1 MANYYGYKDRTDP
14 NKSLINWSGITK
26 EITDGLYAE
35 SKRREEEK
43 FTLDENYIKQLN
55 ELNNYSQGLNPSVN
69 QAMLGY
75 VQNYRDYL
83 LENHKMMKQG
93 IISVND
99 SKIAKQGSLDSFNNI
114 NNIVKGVNGKLE
126 QLQKSGG
133 AINDDQM
140 KDLSQLLEFKD
151 QQLLIDPKTGMAS
164 LAKRNEDGTVDRN
177 SIVPVGAAYQMFTPY
192 DQKSVNDMVQ
202 GEIKGIG
209 QWTEASNAYKSI
221 SDLRDNPE
229 YENWETATIETMM
242 ADQRT
247 AASLGSSLGLLDSK
261 ELVKNNKG
269 GIITYELTP
278 DGKTKVQDAL
288 RQAIQVRVDR
298 EVKIKESNFP
308 KPPKPPSTSELTA
321 EQVYN
326 ESIRL
331 ARFDRVAMNKLK
343 GQVINSGTGASP
355 DPRTIGDV
363 DRNGNS
369 LVIYDT
375 EGNVIR
381 EYEIDP
387 NNENGSAEQLGLLI
401 RPDGQ
406 SVDTQTLFVRGR
418 EIGYTG
424 GEIDAAVSGDYVSI
438 LETIPMNEDE
448 FVQFLGNQP
457 AWVNSNFKVKT
468 QGAGVNRITIRTKQE
483 EVIGTYKT
491 DDPYQ
496 RKMLIAKLKEL
507 GLRFP
512 DIRRPTG
519 LRTSAEIAEGVD
531 PNSRPSMRGGQIT
544 PEQDNTN
551 SATGGTARQ

>member
-1 MANYYGYKDRTDP
+1 MANYYGYKERTDP

-93 IISVND
+93 VISVND

-278 DGKTKVQDAL
+278 DGETKVKDAL
-288 RQAIQVRVDR
+288 RQSIQVRVDR
-298 EVKIKESNFP
+298 EVKMKESLFQKSQNTP
-308 KPPKPPSTSELTA
+308 TNLNAKE
-321 EQVYN
+321 VYN

-331 ARFDRVAMNKLK
+331 ARFDRAAMNNLK
-343 GQVINSGTGASP
+343 GQSINSGTEAKP
-355 DPRTIGDV
+355 VPRTIGNV

-369 LVIYDT
+369 LVVYDT
-375 EGNVIR
+375 EGNPIR
-381 EYEIDP
+381 QYNIDP
-387 NNENGSAEQLGLLI
+387 NDLDRSAEPLALLI
-401 RPDGQ
+401 RPDAK
-406 SVDTQTLFVRGR
+406 SSNTQTLFVRGR
-418 EIGYTG
+418 EMGYSG
-424 GEIDAAVSGDYVSI
+424 GEINESESGDYVSI
-438 LETIPMNEDE
+438 LETAPLDEDE
-448 FVQFLGNQP
+448 FVKFLGNQP
-457 AWVNSNFKVKT
+457 AWQNSNFEVEKPWSTDNKIV
-468 QGAGVNRITIRTKQE
+468 IRTKQGDY
-483 EVIGTYKT
+483 IGQYET
-491 DDPYQ
+491 DDAYQ
-496 RKMLIAKLKEL
+496 RKMLIDKLKEL
-507 GLRFP
+507 KLNFP
-512 DIRRPTG
+512 DILRPSG
-519 LRTSAEIAEGVD
+519 LTTSAERFPQPDNTSEQDIK
-531 PNSRPSMRGGQIT
+531 PNSI
-544 PEQDNTN
+544 
-551 SATGGTARQ
+551 TGGTIRQ

>member
-1 MANYYGYKDRTDP
+1 MANYYGYKERTDP
-14 NKSLINWSGITK
+14 TKSLINWSGITK

-55 ELNNYSQGLNPSVN
+55 ELNDYSQGLNPSVN

-93 IISVND
+93 VISVND
-99 SKIAKQGSLDSFNNI
+99 SKIAKQGSLDSFNNL

-192 DQKSVNDMVQ
+192 DQKSVNDMVS

-209 QWTEASNAYKSI
+209 QWTEASDAYRSI

-229 YENWETATIETMM
+229 YGNWETATIETMM
-242 ADQRT
+242 SDQRT
-247 AASLGSSLGLLDSK
+247 AASLGSSLGLLDSN
-261 ELVKNNKG
+261 ELVKKNKG

-278 DGKTKVQDAL
+278 DGETKVKDAL

-298 EVKIKESNFP
+298 EVKMKESLLP
-308 KPPKPPSTSELTA
+308 KPPTTNQLSAKEL
-321 EQVYN
+321 YN

-331 ARFDRVAMNKLK
+331 ARFDRFAMDNLQ
-343 GQVINSGTGASP
+343 GQVINSGTDANP
-355 DPRTIGDV
+355 DPRTIGKV

-375 EGNVIR
+375 EGNLIR
-381 EYEIDP
+381 QYNIDP
-387 NNENGSAEQLGLLI
+387 NNENRSAEPLALLV
-401 RPDGQ
+401 RPDAQ
-406 SVDTQTLFVRGR
+406 SSDTQTLFVTGR
-418 EIGYTG
+418 DMGYTG
-424 GEIDAAVSGDYVSI
+424 GEINESKSGDYVSI
-438 LETIPMNEDE
+438 LETIPMDEDE
-448 FVQFLGNQP
+448 FIRFLGNEP
-457 AWVNSNFKVKT
+457 AFQNSNYKVEKPNST
-468 QGAGVNRITIRTKQE
+468 DNKITIRTKQGDY
-483 EVIGTYKT
+483 IASYKT

-496 RKMLIAKLKEL
+496 RKMLIKQLNEL
-507 GLRFP
+507 GLDFP
-512 DIRRPTG
+512 DIKRPSG
-519 LRTSAEIAEGVD
+519 LTTSAE
-531 PNSRPSMRGGQIT
+531 RF
-544 PEQDNTN
+544 PEQDNNT
-551 SATGGTARQ
+551 SSVTGGTSR

>member
-1 MANYYGYKDRTDP
+1 MANYYGYKERTDP

-93 IISVND
+93 VISVND

-209 QWTEASNAYKSI
+209 QWTEASDAYRSI

-229 YENWETATIETMM
+229 YEKWETATIETMM
-242 ADQRT
+242 SDQRT
-247 AASLGSSLGLLDSK
+247 AASLGSSLGLLDSN
-261 ELVKNNKG
+261 ELVKKNNG

-278 DGKTKVQDAL
+278 DGETKVKDAL
-288 RQAIQVRVDR
+288 RQSIQVRVDR
-298 EVKIKESNFP
+298 EVKMKESLFQKSQNTP
-308 KPPKPPSTSELTA
+308 TNLNAKE
-321 EQVYN
+321 VYN

-331 ARFDRVAMNKLK
+331 ARFDREAMNKLK
-343 GQVINSGTGASP
+343 GQVINSGTEAKP
-355 DPRTIGDV
+355 VPVTIGNV

-369 LVIYDT
+369 LVVYDT
-375 EGNVIR
+375 EGNPIR
-381 EYEIDP
+381 QYNIDP
-387 NNENGSAEQLGLLI
+387 NDLDRSAEPLALLI
-401 RPDGQ
+401 RPDAK
-406 SVDTQTLFVRGR
+406 SSNTQTLFVRGR
-418 EIGYTG
+418 EMGYSG
-424 GEIDAAVSGDYVSI
+424 GEINESESGDYVSI
-438 LETIPMNEDE
+438 LETAPMDEDE
-448 FVQFLGNQP
+448 FVKFLGNQP
-457 AWVNSNFKVKT
+457 AWQNSNFEVEKPWSTDNKIV
-468 QGAGVNRITIRTKQE
+468 IRTKQGDY
-483 EVIGTYKT
+483 IGQYET
-491 DDPYQ
+491 DDAYQ
-496 RKMLIAKLKEL
+496 RKMLIDKLKEL
-507 GLRFP
+507 KLNFP
-512 DIRRPTG
+512 DIQRPSG
-519 LRTSAEIAEGVD
+519 LTTSAERFPQPDNTSEQDIK
-531 PNSRPSMRGGQIT
+531 PNSI
-544 PEQDNTN
+544 
-551 SATGGTARQ
+551 TGGTIRQ

>member
-1 MANYYGYKDRTDP
+1 MANYYGYKERTDP
-14 NKSLINWSGITK
+14 TKSLINWSGITK

-55 ELNNYSQGLNPSVN
+55 ELNDYSQGLNPSVN

-93 IISVND
+93 VISVND
-99 SKIAKQGSLDSFNNI
+99 SKIAKQGSLDSFNNL

-164 LAKRNEDGTVDRN
+164 LAKRNEDGTVDKN

-192 DQKSVNDMVQ
+192 DQKSVNDMVL

-209 QWTEASNAYKSI
+209 QWTEASDAYRSI

-229 YENWETATIETMM
+229 YGNWETATIETMM
-242 ADQRT
+242 SDQRT
-247 AASLGSSLGLLDSK
+247 AASLGSSLGLLDSN
-261 ELVKNNKG
+261 ELVKKNNG

-278 DGKTKVQDAL
+278 DGETKVKDAL

-298 EVKIKESNFP
+298 EVKMKECLFA
-308 KPPKPPSTSELTA
+308 KPPKPPTTNQLSAQE
-321 EQVYN
+321 VYN

-331 ARFDRVAMNKLK
+331 ARFDRFAMDNLQ
-343 GQVINSGTGASP
+343 GQVINSGTDANP
-355 DPRTIGDV
+355 DPRTIGNV

-375 EGNVIR
+375 EGNLIR
-381 EYEIDP
+381 QYNIDP
-387 NNENGSAEQLGLLI
+387 NNENRSAEALALLI
-401 RPDGQ
+401 RPDAQ
-406 SVDTQTLFVRGR
+406 SSDTQTLFTTGR
-418 EIGYTG
+418 DMGYTG
-424 GEIDAAVSGDYVSI
+424 GEIKESESGDYVSI
-438 LETIPMNEDE
+438 LETIPMDEDE
-448 FVQFLGNQP
+448 FIRFLGNQP
-457 AWVNSNFKVKT
+457 AWQTSNFKVEKPYST
-468 QGAGVNRITIRTKQE
+468 DNKITIRTKQGDY
-483 EVIGTYKT
+483 IASYKT

-496 RKMLIAKLKEL
+496 RKMLIKQLNEL
-507 GLRFP
+507 GLDFP
-512 DIRRPTG
+512 DIKRPAG
-519 LRTSAEIAEGVD
+519 LTTSAE
-531 PNSRPSMRGGQIT
+531 RF
-544 PEQDNTN
+544 PEQDNNT
-551 SATGGTARQ
+551 SSVTGGTIRQ

>member
-1 MANYYGYKDRTDP
+1 MANYYGYKERTDP
-14 NKSLINWSGITK
+14 TKSLINWSGITK

-55 ELNNYSQGLNPSVN
+55 ELNDYSQGLNPSVN

-93 IISVND
+93 VISVND
-99 SKIAKQGSLDSFNNI
+99 SKIAKQGSLDSFNNL

-164 LAKRNEDGTVDRN
+164 LAKRNEDGTVDKN

-192 DQKSVNDMVQ
+192 DQKSVNDMVL

-209 QWTEASNAYKSI
+209 QWTEASDAYRSI

-229 YENWETATIETMM
+229 YKNWETATIETLMS
-242 ADQRT
+242 DQRT
-247 AASLGSSLGLLDSK
+247 AASLGSSLGLLDSN
-261 ELVKNNKG
+261 ELVKKNNG

-278 DGKTKVQDAL
+278 DGETKVKDAL

-298 EVKIKESNFP
+298 EVKMKESLFA
-308 KPPKPPSTSELTA
+308 KPPKPPTTNQLSAQE
-321 EQVYN
+321 VYN

-331 ARFDRVAMNKLK
+331 ARFDRFAMDNLQ
-343 GQVINSGTGASP
+343 GQVINSGTDANP
-355 DPRTIGDV
+355 DPRTIGNV

-375 EGNVIR
+375 EGNLIR
-381 EYEIDP
+381 QYNIDP
-387 NNENGSAEQLGLLI
+387 NNENRSAEALALLI
-401 RPDGQ
+401 RPDAQ
-406 SVDTQTLFVRGR
+406 SSDTQTLFTTGR
-418 EIGYTG
+418 DMGYTG
-424 GEIDAAVSGDYVSI
+424 GEIKESESGDYVSI
-438 LETIPMNEDE
+438 LETIPMDEDE
-448 FVQFLGNQP
+448 FIRFLGNEP
-457 AWVNSNFKVKT
+457 AFQNSNYKVEKPNST
-468 QGAGVNRITIRTKQE
+468 DNKITIRTKQE
-483 EVIGTYKT
+483 EYIGTFKT

-496 RKMLIAKLKEL
+496 RKMLIKQLNEL
-507 GLRFP
+507 GLDFP
-512 DIRRPTG
+512 DIKRPSG
-519 LRTSAEIAEGVD
+519 LTTSAE
-531 PNSRPSMRGGQIT
+531 RF
-544 PEQDNTN
+544 PEQDNNT
-551 SATGGTARQ
+551 SSVTGGTIRQ

>member
-1 MANYYGYKDRTDP
+1 MANYYGYKERTDP
-14 NKSLINWSGITK
+14 TKSLINWSGITK

-55 ELNNYSQGLNPSVN
+55 ELNDYSQGLNPSVN

-93 IISVND
+93 VISVND
-99 SKIAKQGSLDSFNNI
+99 SKIAKQGSLDSFNNL

-192 DQKSVNDMVQ
+192 DQKSVNDMVS

-209 QWTEASNAYKSI
+209 QWTEASDAYRSI

-229 YENWETATIETMM
+229 YGNWETATIETMM
-242 ADQRT
+242 SDQRT
-247 AASLGSSLGLLDSK
+247 AASLGSSLGLLDSN
-261 ELVKNNKG
+261 ELVKKNNG

-278 DGKTKVQDAL
+278 DGETKVKDAL

-298 EVKIKESNFP
+298 EVKMKESLLP
-308 KPPKPPSTSELTA
+308 KPPTTNQLSAQE
-321 EQVYN
+321 VYN

-331 ARFDRVAMNKLK
+331 ARFDRFAMDNLQ
-343 GQVINSGTGASP
+343 GQVINSGTDANP
-355 DPRTIGDV
+355 DPRTIGNV

-375 EGNVIR
+375 EGNLIR
-381 EYEIDP
+381 QYNIDP
-387 NNENGSAEQLGLLI
+387 NNENRSAEPLALLV
-401 RPDGQ
+401 RPDAQ
-406 SVDTQTLFVRGR
+406 SSDTQTLFVTGR
-418 EIGYTG
+418 DMGYTG
-424 GEIDAAVSGDYVSI
+424 GEINESKSGDYVSI
-438 LETIPMNEDE
+438 LETIPMDEDE
-448 FVQFLGNQP
+448 FIRFLGNEP
-457 AWVNSNFKVKT
+457 AFQNSNYKVEKPNST
-468 QGAGVNRITIRTKQE
+468 DNKITIRTKQE
-483 EVIGTYKT
+483 EYIASYKT

-496 RKMLIAKLKEL
+496 RKMLIKQLNEL
-507 GLRFP
+507 GLDFP
-512 DIRRPTG
+512 DIKRPSG
-519 LRTSAEIAEGVD
+519 LTTSAE
-531 PNSRPSMRGGQIT
+531 RF
-544 PEQDNTN
+544 PEQDNNT
-551 SATGGTARQ
+551 SSVTGGTSR

>member
-1 MANYYGYKDRTDP
+1 MANYYGYKERTDP
-14 NKSLINWSGITK
+14 TKSLINWSGITK

-55 ELNNYSQGLNPSVN
+55 ELNDYSQGLNPSVN

-93 IISVND
+93 VISVND
-99 SKIAKQGSLDSFNNI
+99 SKIAKQGSLDSFNNL

-164 LAKRNEDGTVDRN
+164 LAKRNEDGTVDKN

-192 DQKSVNDMVQ
+192 DQKSVNDMVS

-209 QWTEASNAYKSI
+209 QWTEASNPYRSI

-229 YENWETATIETMM
+229 YKNWETATIETMM
-242 ADQRT
+242 SDQRT
-247 AASLGSSLGLLDSK
+247 AASLGSSLGLLDSN
-261 ELVKNNKG
+261 ELVKKNNG

-278 DGKTKVQDAL
+278 DGETKVKDAL

-298 EVKIKESNFP
+298 EVTMKESLFQKSQNTP
-308 KPPKPPSTSELTA
+308 TNLSA
-321 EQVYN
+321 QQVYN

-331 ARFDRVAMNKLK
+331 ARFDRDAMEKLK
-343 GQVINSGTGASP
+343 GQVINSGTDAKPVS
-355 DPRTIGDV
+355 RTIGNV

-369 LVIYDT
+369 LVVYDT
-375 EGNVIR
+375 EGNLIR
-381 EYEIDP
+381 QYNIDP
-387 NNENGSAEQLGLLI
+387 NNENRSAEPLALLV
-401 RPDGQ
+401 RPDAQ
-406 SVDTQTLFVRGR
+406 SSDTQTLFTRGR
-418 EIGYTG
+418 DMGYTG
-424 GEIDAAVSGDYVSI
+424 GEINEAGSGDYVSI
-438 LETIPMNEDE
+438 LETAPMDEDE
-448 FVQFLGNQP
+448 FIQFLGNQS
-457 AWVNSNFKVKT
+457 AWQNSNFEVEKPFSMDNKIV
-468 QGAGVNRITIRTKQE
+468 IRTKQGDY
-483 EVIGTYKT
+483 IGQYKT
-491 DDPYQ
+491 DDAYQ
-496 RKMLIAKLKEL
+496 RKMLIDKLKDL
-507 GLRFP
+507 GLDFP
-512 DIRRPTG
+512 DIIRPSG
-519 LRTSAEIAEGVD
+519 LRTSAERFPQPAK
-531 PNSRPSMRGGQIT
+531 T
-544 PEQDNTN
+544 PEQDDNTN
-551 SATGGTARQ
+551 SVTGGRAR